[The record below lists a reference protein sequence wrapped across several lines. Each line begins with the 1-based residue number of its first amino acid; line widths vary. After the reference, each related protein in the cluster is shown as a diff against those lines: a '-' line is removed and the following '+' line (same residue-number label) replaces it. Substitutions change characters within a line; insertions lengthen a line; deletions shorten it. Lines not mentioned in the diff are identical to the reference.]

1 MNRHDVLKGIQQVAT
16 THLQWTG
23 ELKEEQILVEVLE
36 LDSIRLLT
44 LVVEVENHFAL
55 SLEDGD
61 EAGLERVGDLVD
73 LLVGR
78 GA

>member
-1 MNRHDVLKGIQQVAT
+1 MNRQDVLQGIQQVAT

-44 LVVEVENHFAL
+44 LVVEVENHFSL